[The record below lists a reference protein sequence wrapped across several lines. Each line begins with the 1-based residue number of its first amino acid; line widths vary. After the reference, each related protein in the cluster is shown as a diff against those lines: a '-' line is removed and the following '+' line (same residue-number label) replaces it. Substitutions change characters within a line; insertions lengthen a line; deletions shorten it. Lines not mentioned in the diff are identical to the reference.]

1 MCLNKI
7 KIQHSL
13 ISIQHSK
20 KPLIFVKRENNAIQT
35 ILPRKRS

>member
-1 MCLNKI
+1 MCFNF

-20 KPLIFVKRENNAIQT
+20 KPLIFVKKNNAIQT
-35 ILPRKRS
+35 ILPRKRP